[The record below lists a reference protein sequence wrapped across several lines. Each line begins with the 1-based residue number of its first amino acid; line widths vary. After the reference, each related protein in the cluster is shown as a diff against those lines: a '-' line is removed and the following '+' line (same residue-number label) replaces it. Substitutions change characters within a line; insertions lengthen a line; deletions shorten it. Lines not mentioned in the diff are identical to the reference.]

1 MKKRKKLLIKGRVQK
16 VGFRASCLEAALK
29 NNISGN
35 ARNTVDGNVFVD
47 AEGKEEDLLKFISW
61 CHHGPFWAK
70 VTTVE
75 QTDDGVKGFDIFE
88 IVR

>member
-16 VGFRASCLEAALK
+16 VGYRASCLDAAVK

-35 ARNTVDGNVFVD
+35 VKNMPDGNVFVD
-47 AEGKEEDLLKFISW
+47 AEGEEEDLQKFIAW
-61 CHHGPFWAK
+61 CHKGPFWAN
-70 VTTVE
+70 VTDIEETE
-75 QTDDGVKGFDIFE
+75 EELKAYQGFG

>member
-16 VGFRASCLEAALK
+16 VGYRASCLDAAVK

-35 ARNTVDGNVFVD
+35 VKNMPDGNVFVD
-47 AEGKEEDLLKFISW
+47 AEGEEEDLRKFIAW
-61 CHHGPFWAK
+61 CHQGPFWAK
-70 VTTVE
+70 VT
-75 QTDDGVKGFDIFE
+75 DIEETEEKLKAYQGFE

>member
-16 VGFRASCLEAALK
+16 VGYRASAFEAAQQ

-35 ARNTVDGNVFVD
+35 VRNTTDGHVFVD
-47 AEGKEEDLLKFISW
+47 AEGNEEDLQRFIEW
-61 CHHGPFWAK
+61 CHKGPFWAE
-70 VTTVE
+70 VTNIEETVE
-75 QTDDGVKGFDIFE
+75 SLRGYDNFK